1 MQTRKGGKRTSPK
14 TRADAANA
22 PFAAQ
27 FTCSRQTKQVAKSS
41 TPTHTRSHSLCSF
54 STLRAKDGNS
64 ARTRKTFRAQ
74 SHRVRTPLNGVDH
87 VATDFV
93 LTSVVAACLA
103 PLLRFGDDHLP
114 RCCFWCVSSLVVPA
128 LILVL
133 TCDQQPARTRY
144 FRTTT
149 TSLKSTTL
157 SMRSRPRYASDGS
170 ALNNRDADGHN
181 QRRRRWWWW
190 WW

>member
-1 MQTRKGGKRTSPK
+1 MQQMHLSPPNSPVPDRQNKWLNQAHPRTHAHTVYAPSPHSVQRMGTR
-14 TRADAANA
+14 
-22 PFAAQ
+22 
-27 FTCSRQTKQVAKSS
+27 
-41 TPTHTRSHSLCSF
+41 
-54 STLRAKDGNS
+54 
-64 ARTRKTFRAQ
+64 RTRKTFRAQ
-74 SHRVRTPLNGVDH
+74 SHRARTPLNGADH

-103 PLLRFGDDHLP
+103 PLLRFGDDRLP

-190 WW
+190 W